1 MSKIAFIYP
10 GQGAQKA
17 GMGAD
22 FYEKSEI
29 AKHIFDQAGEELD
42 LDMKAL
48 CFEENEKLD
57 LTEYTQAAMVTTC
70 LAMTRSCRKQRLKS
84 RYHGRI
90 KSWRISGNR
99 SCRRD
104 E

>member
-48 CFEENEKLD
+48 DRIYAGSNGYHLSCDDK
-57 LTEYTQAAMVTTC
+57 
-70 LAMTRSCRKQRLKS
+70 SCRKQRLKS